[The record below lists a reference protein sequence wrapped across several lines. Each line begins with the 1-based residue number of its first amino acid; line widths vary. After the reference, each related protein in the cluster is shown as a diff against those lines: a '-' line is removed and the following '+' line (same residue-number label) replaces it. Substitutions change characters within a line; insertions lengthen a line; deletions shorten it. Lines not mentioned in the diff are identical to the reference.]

1 MHLNTYAGTDS
12 NYICYEFAAE
22 RGAPRSAAR
31 LKATEMIEENVKKLL
46 SEVSEN
52 PFGEKVTL
60 VAAVKTQTVE
70 DINRAIAA
78 GITDIGD
85 NHVQEF
91 RDKYEAI
98 TGNPRRH
105 FIGHLQTNKVK
116 YLIGKTY
123 LYQSVDRMELA
134 EEISKRSER
143 ANIISDCLIQI
154 NIGNEETKGGFEYD
168 DAAAAYL
175 KVKTM
180 PALRVKGLMAMLPF
194 TDDETVLRRLATK
207 MRELFERLRER
218 DENIEHLSMGMS
230 GDWKLCVECGS
241 NMVRL
246 GTSIFGPRQYN

>member
-1 MHLNTYAGTDS
+1 
-12 NYICYEFAAE
+12 
-22 RGAPRSAAR
+22 
-31 LKATEMIEENVKKLL
+31 MIEENVKKLL
-46 SEVSEN
+46 DEMGEN

-60 VAAVKTQTVE
+60 VAAVKTQTTE
-70 DINRAIAA
+70 NINRAIAA

-91 RDKYEAI
+91 RDKYDAVR
-98 TGNPRRH
+98 GDPRRH

-116 YLIGKTY
+116 YLIGRTY
-123 LYQSVDRMELA
+123 LYQSVDRPELA

-143 ANIISDCLIQI
+143 AGVVSDCLIQI
-154 NIGNEETKGGFEYD
+154 NIGNEETKGGFEFD
-168 DAAAAYL
+168 DGVAAYE
-175 KVKTM
+175 KISAM

-194 TDDETVLRRLATK
+194 TDDEAILRPLAKK

-218 DENIEHLSMGMS
+218 DGNIEHLSMGMS

-246 GTSIFGPRQYN
+246 GTSVFGPRHYDAAP